1 MVFEK
6 VREILCDQLDID
18 PDEITLDTDIIN
30 DLGADSLD
38 LVDFVMSLEDEFD
51 KEIPDEEIYITFENG
66 VYEVE
71 SERLINVVNSIN
83 FNDRESLMYF
93 ERSLNKEGIIDKL
106 RARGCS
112 EGDTVRMYGLEFDF
126 ID

>member
-18 PDEITLDTDIIN
+18 PEEVTLDTNIID

-51 KEIPDEEIYITFENG
+51 QEIPDEDIESIRTIGDIVSYIEN
-66 VYEVE
+66 
-71 SERLINVVNSIN
+71 
-83 FNDRESLMYF
+83 SL
-93 ERSLNKEGIIDKL
+93 
-106 RARGCS
+106 
-112 EGDTVRMYGLEFDF
+112 
-126 ID
+126 